1 MITPADGIKSGQVL
15 FHTKR
20 SESTLSCF
28 VVAEPAAPVVCC
40 SSDSMADRRSCLG
53 FELLIKADLRFL
65 NRDAPTTELASMMSA
80 ATTKIPFFFILYN
93 ILWQEGLARCQR
105 KSKRNENFNPVIFDS
120 QFHSCYCS
128 FARFETAPPLGENY
142 GTGAVLHVGCYTI
155 RILY

>member
-1 MITPADGIKSGQVL
+1 MINPADGIKSGQVL
-15 FHTKR
+15 FHTER

-65 NRDAPTTELASMMSA
+65 NRDAPTTELASMSA

-93 ILWQEGLARCQR
+93 NFGKQCQR
-105 KSKRNENFNPVIFDS
+105 KVRMNRNENFNPVIDS
-120 QFHSCYCS
+120 NFM
-128 FARFETAPPLGENY
+128 
-142 GTGAVLHVGCYTI
+142 
-155 RILY
+155 